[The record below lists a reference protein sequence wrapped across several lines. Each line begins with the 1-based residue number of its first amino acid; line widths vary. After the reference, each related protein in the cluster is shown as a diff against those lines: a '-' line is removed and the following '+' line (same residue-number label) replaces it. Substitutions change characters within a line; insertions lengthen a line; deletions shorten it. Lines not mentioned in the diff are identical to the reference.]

1 MSDSDIY
8 TAVRPVYCVQSCW
21 DWFQPRGMQ
30 RRSVCGVRIVGFWL
44 VVGCIN
50 DVWIAESDYYVTVC

>member
-1 MSDSDIY
+1 MSDSDLH
-8 TAVRPVYCVQSCW
+8 TAVRPVYCAQRCL
-21 DWFQPRGMQ
+21 DWLQPRGMQ

-50 DVWIAESDYYVTVC
+50 DVLVTESTVLMTVC